1 ARGRGGGP
9 RPDLLQHV
17 RARRRAP
24 QGGDRLPAAAAQ
36 AGHRGGA
43 GPHRGRRAP
52 ARGRGRDHHLA
63 RLRRRRR
70 ADVMAPTEFSFEAL
84 EAPLPAAAAHAE
96 GYEAGR
102 AEALAALSPA
112 LEALQT
118 AVSAALEERIA
129 AADQLEVHAV
139 ELSLFLSEKIVG
151 GALAVEPGR
160 VVEAVR
166 GALRG
171 IVERERVTVLVHPD
185 DLELV
190 RAAMDDLRAS
200 LGGIEHC
207 EVQAERRVSRGG
219 AVVRTPEGDV
229 DARVETK
236 LLRAREV
243 VEAALS
249 S

>member
-1 ARGRGGGP
+1 
-9 RPDLLQHV
+9 
-17 RARRRAP
+17 
-24 QGGDRLPAAAAQ
+24 
-36 AGHRGGA
+36 
-43 GPHRGRRAP
+43 
-52 ARGRGRDHHLA
+52 
-63 RLRRRRR
+63 
-70 ADVMAPTEFSFEAL
+70 MATEFSFDTL
-84 EAPLPAAAAHAE
+84 EAFAPAPAAESGRVLDPAVGILARAEAEAGMIRAAARAE

-118 AVSAALEERIA
+118 SVSAAQAERIS
-129 AADQLEVHAV
+129 AADQLEIHAV
-139 ELSLFLSEKIVG
+139 DLAMFLAERILQ
-151 GALAVEPGR
+151 GALAVEPER

-171 IVERERVTVLVHPD
+171 IVERERVTVLVHPE

-190 RAAMDDLRAS
+190 REAMDEMRTT

-219 AVVRTPEGDV
+219 AIVRTQDGDV

-236 LLRAREV
+236 LKRAREV
-243 VEAALS
+243 VQNALGVESVGSAA
-249 S
+249 

>member
-1 ARGRGGGP
+1 MSSA
-9 RPDLLQHV
+9 
-17 RARRRAP
+17 
-24 QGGDRLPAAAAQ
+24 
-36 AGHRGGA
+36 
-43 GPHRGRRAP
+43 
-52 ARGRGRDHHLA
+52 
-63 RLRRRRR
+63 
-70 ADVMAPTEFSFEAL
+70 EFSFEAL
-84 EAPLPAAAAHAE
+84 EAPVTVAAPVSERGPDAVLTALAEAEAQAEAMRAAAREE
-96 GYEAGR
+96 GLREGR
-102 AEALAALSPA
+102 EEALAALAPA
-112 LEALQT
+112 LEALNQ
-118 AVSAALEERIA
+118 AVEAMQMEQLARADRLEA
-129 AADQLEVHAV
+129 HAV
-139 ELSLFLSEKIVG
+139 DLGLFLAEKVI
-151 GALAVEPGR
+151 GAAVAVEPER

-185 DLELV
+185 DLELM
-190 RAAMDDLRAS
+190 RDAMDDVRGS

-249 S
+249 SSS

>member
-1 ARGRGGGP
+1 
-9 RPDLLQHV
+9 
-17 RARRRAP
+17 
-24 QGGDRLPAAAAQ
+24 
-36 AGHRGGA
+36 
-43 GPHRGRRAP
+43 
-52 ARGRGRDHHLA
+52 
-63 RLRRRRR
+63 
-70 ADVMAPTEFSFEAL
+70 MATEFSFDSLAV
-84 EAPLPAAAAHAE
+84 PVSAAASMQLDPSAGILARAEAEASMVREAARVE

-118 AVSAALEERIA
+118 SVSAAQAERIA
-129 AADQLEVHAV
+129 AADQLEIHAV
-139 ELSLFLSEKIVG
+139 DLALFLAEKVLQ
-151 GALAVEPGR
+151 GALAVEPER

-171 IVERERVTVLVHPD
+171 IVERERVTVLVHPE

-190 RAAMDDLRAS
+190 REAMDEIRAT

-219 AVVRTPEGDV
+219 AIVRTQDGDV

-236 LLRAREV
+236 LQRAREV
-243 VEAALS
+243 IQNALGVESVGSAA
-249 S
+249 